1 MPRPPNSERTVEN
14 RLRRVA
20 ARRGYIIL
28 KARSRDLLAVDY
40 QRFAVAV
47 ADGPGEPLIVAG
59 LGPDGRFAMTRAE
72 LDAALDT
79 FTPERRAGLI
89 AAAKRGNRAAHN
101 RKDDR

>member
-1 MPRPPNSERTVEN
+1 MPRPSNPERTVEN

-28 KARSRDLLAVDY
+28 KARSRDPLAVDY

-47 ADGPGEPLIVAG
+47 SDGPGAPLIVAG
-59 LGPDGRFAMTRAE
+59 LGPDGRYALTRAE
-72 LDAALDT
+72 VEASLDT

-89 AAAKRGNRAAHN
+89 AAAKRGNRAARN
-101 RKDDR
+101 RKD